1 MKNLPKIIALL
12 LLASSV
18 VAVVILKNANK
29 QSQTSI
35 TERPA
40 VSDSNFLQAQPQK
53 LPKLI
58 ELGADKCIPC
68 KAMKPILDELTT
80 EYKGKLDVM
89 FHDVWQEPAY
99 AEKYA
104 IEIIPT
110 QIFLGPDDKELFRH
124 QGFFAKEEILT
135 KWKELGF
142 DLK

>member
-1 MKNLPKIIALL
+1 MRNLPKIIALL

-18 VAVVILKNANK
+18 VTVVMLKNKNK
-29 QSQTSI
+29 QSFSDTK
-35 TERPA
+35 PA
-40 VSDSNFLQAQPQK
+40 VSDSNFQAQPQK

-68 KAMKPILDELTT
+68 KAMKPILDDLTA
-80 EYKGKLDVM
+80 EYKGKLEVA
-89 FHDVWQEPAY
+89 FHDVWKEPAY
-99 AEKYA
+99 TEKYG

-124 QGFFAKEEILT
+124 QGFFSKDEILA

-142 DLK
+142 ELN

>member
-1 MKNLPKIIALL
+1 M
-12 LLASSV
+12 
-18 VAVVILKNANK
+18 LKNKENK
-29 QSQTSI
+29 SQAVAIETP
-35 TERPA
+35 PA
-40 VSDSNFLQAQPQK
+40 VISESNQPAQPQK

-68 KAMKPILDELTT
+68 KMMKPILDELTA

-89 FHDVWQEPAY
+89 FHDVWKEPAY
-99 AEKYA
+99 AEKYN

-142 DLK
+142 ELK